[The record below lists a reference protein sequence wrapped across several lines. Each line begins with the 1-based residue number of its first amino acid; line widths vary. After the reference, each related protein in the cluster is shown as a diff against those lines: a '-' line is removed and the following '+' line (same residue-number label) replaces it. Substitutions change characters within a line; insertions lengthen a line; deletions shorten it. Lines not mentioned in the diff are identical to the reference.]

1 MRLPTFAPET
11 RDMMRN
17 ILFRSA
23 RVAETI
29 LLLLMTAAA
38 CTRFDIPEKETAT
51 EEGPRQ
57 VRFSV
62 SGDDFLHSR
71 SVLSPSVENRI
82 TSVSLLFYR
91 NGKLETTTSFP
102 EASGEVIFMDNVERT
117 VYALV
122 NMDPA
127 GEMAVPNLE
136 ENLEKLTWRLT
147 SYGDMERDGLP
158 MAGAAAFRPS
168 DKTCT
173 ITVRRLVSRFDFSL
187 SEEYMSF
194 FGASERLA
202 DEYWDPSVLFKNM
215 TYTLKNIN
223 GALRP
228 FGESVAGPGDLL
240 DDSEFDLTPDGNAV
254 LYVPENLQGDLLD
267 TWDPSKKTLEALQD
281 RYGAG
286 QVPGASYV
294 EVSFFHDPS
303 VYGVGGDL
311 TYRFFLGENNT
322 NNFSVG
328 RNRLYKVFF
337 GPEYDTVMGCHD
349 MSKWTWKVESKNWG
363 DSRYLYMANDYY
375 NVEQGGTVEIPVVY
389 GYEGVHHPEYGDTCD
404 PYATYCD
411 WRAYVRLDYQSDD
424 ALVPCYAYDGFSSVS
439 YDPTG
444 GRLRISASRSAP
456 VGTSLRLVLKTWDGR
471 HEDSATLYIVPH
483 GYM

>member
-38 CTRFDIPEKETAT
+38 CTRVDIPEKETAT

-122 NMDPA
+122 NMDPP

-147 SYGDMERDGLP
+147 SYGDMERNGLP
-158 MAGAAAFRPS
+158 MAGAATFRPS

-194 FGASERLA
+194 FRASERLA
-202 DEYWDPSVLFKNM
+202 DEYWDPSFLFKDM

-267 TWDPSKKTLEALQD
+267 IRDPSKKTLEALQD

-294 EVSFFHDPS
+294 EVSFLHDPS

-322 NNFSVG
+322 NNFIIFFHIFKPNFALNSS
-328 RNRLYKVFF
+328 NNNWSIVFF
-337 GPEYDTVMGCHD
+337 RNKI
-349 MSKWTWKVESKNWG
+349 SK
-363 DSRYLYMANDYY
+363 
-375 NVEQGGTVEIPVVY
+375 
-389 GYEGVHHPEYGDTCD
+389 
-404 PYATYCD
+404 
-411 WRAYVRLDYQSDD
+411 
-424 ALVPCYAYDGFSSVS
+424 
-439 YDPTG
+439 
-444 GRLRISASRSAP
+444 
-456 VGTSLRLVLKTWDGR
+456 
-471 HEDSATLYIVPH
+471 
-483 GYM
+483 